1 MKSIS
6 IVLYWLSLAML
17 IVGCHPMQS
26 TQQPVTGPMPETY
39 RLQTDTVNAA
49 DIQWREYFSDTL
61 LVSLI
66 DEALHRNYDAQ
77 IALQRIEQAAAE
89 SLFRKGLLMPKVDGM
104 ATSAVRRY
112 GLYTMDGAG
121 NSTTDILPGQV
132 VPTNLPDYLV
142 GFQASWEVDVAGKL
156 RNRKKAAMARYLAS
170 IEGKNWLYTNLIA
183 QVAYAYYDLLALDQE
198 LEIIRS
204 TVAIQ
209 QNALEVVTMQMQAG
223 LANDLAVKQ
232 FQAQLLNTRN
242 LEKEIRQLIIV
253 TESIINGLLGRYP
266 QPVLRAASSFD
277 GNNIEQLQAGLPA
290 DLIQN
295 RPDIRQAEME
305 VQAAKADLAAAKAA
319 FYPSLNVIGSIGYQA
334 FQTNLSFTTPES
346 FIFTLIGNLSA
357 PFINRSAIKSEF
369 KAANAYQ
376 VEALLNY
383 QKSLMNAFLEVFV
396 EINNLQNLNEMVD
409 QKTQE
414 ATILTESI
422 STSNELFKTGRA
434 NYIELLITQQNAL
447 NARLDLIDL
456 KRRTFNGRVNLY
468 KVLGGGWN

>member
-1 MKSIS
+1 MR
-6 IVLYWLSLAML
+6 IVLYLLFLVML
-17 IVGCHPMQS
+17 IAGCHPMQS
-26 TQQPVTGPMPETY
+26 TQQPFTGPMPETY
-39 RLQTDTVNAA
+39 RLQTDTVNVA

-61 LVSLI
+61 LVNLI
-66 DEALHRNYDAQ
+66 DEALHRNFDAQ

-89 SLFRKGLLMPKVDGM
+89 SLFRKGLLKPRIDGM
-104 ATSAVRRY
+104 ATAAVRRF

-121 NSTTDILPGQV
+121 NSTTDILPGQI
-132 VPTNLPDYLV
+132 VPTNLPDYLL
-142 GFQASWEVDVAGKL
+142 GFQASWEVDITGKL

-198 LEIIRS
+198 LEIILS
-204 TVAIQ
+204 TLAIQ
-209 QNALEVVTMQMQAG
+209 ENALEVVTMQMQAG
-223 LANDLAVKQ
+223 FANDLAVKQ
-232 FQAQLLNTRN
+232 FQAQLLNTKN
-242 LEKEIRQLIIV
+242 LEKEIRQQIIS

-266 QPVLRAASSFD
+266 QPVIRTASSF
-277 GNNIEQLQAGLPA
+277 NENSMEQLQAGLPA

-305 VQAAKADLAAAKAA
+305 LQAAKADLSAARAA
-319 FYPSLNVIGSIGYQA
+319 FYPSFNVIGSVGYQA
-334 FQTNLSFTTPES
+334 FQTNLLFTTPES

-357 PFINRSAIKSEF
+357 PLINRSAIKSEF

-383 QKSLMNAFLEVFV
+383 QKSLVNAFLEVFV
-396 EINNLQNLNEMVD
+396 EINNLRALSEMVD

-414 ATILTESI
+414 ASILTASI